1 MRTRNVLILI
11 TIVISCSFFSLAQKK
26 SPGDLPPSFR
36 KWLEKEVVYI
46 ITSLEK
52 DVFLQLETDRER
64 ELFIEA
70 FWKQRD
76 PTQGT
81 PANEFKEEHYQRI
94 QHANY
99 TFGRSAPI
107 PGWKTDRGRFYILLG
122 EPQDIERFSGETQI
136 YNTEVW
142 FYQGLA
148 KYGLPAGFHLMF
160 FQKAGAGDYIL
171 YSPISDGPQALLT
184 SYFGDQANYVQA
196 FRKLKQVSP
205 SLAQV
210 SLSLI
215 PGESTQFG
223 YPSLASDILLQ
234 NIQALPE
241 KAVKNM
247 YAQKFLMYKDI
258 VEVEYTANY
267 IDSDSFVRI
276 FKDESGH
283 DFVHY
288 AIELNR
294 FSVQEFQDKYTASFR
309 INGQVTDMSGRT
321 IYQYEG
327 SLPIELDKTQLRNIT
342 YKPFDIY
349 DMFPLVPGSY
359 KFSVLLKNETSQE
372 FTSLE
377 RDIVIPEEG
386 LSPQLSQLILGYTT
400 ENITSSNLKPFQFGK
415 NQVLFQPNKIFLL
428 KDRIFLYF
436 QILGINPEL
445 RSNGHL
451 KYEISTQ
458 EESILSY
465 TKRVSDYSNELDIS
479 EEFLLAEFSPGI
491 YWLKVSLIDGEQTL
505 HSEREHFE
513 ITPVTGF
520 PRPWVFSKSLSPP
533 SHHSHLSV
541 RGLQYLNQGKIEK
554 ALENLEK
561 AFHSQPN
568 QESYVILLA
577 RAYLLAEEFAKAR
590 SILLPFSGS
599 ESARYEV
606 YSYLGQSHQALGE
619 LDQAI
624 VVYNKALSRFGLNIG
639 ILNSLGEC
647 YFRLNNTEEAAAAWN
662 KSIEINPQQP
672 DIKAKL
678 DSLKNRQGRITLDG

>member
-1 MRTRNVLILI
+1 MRTRHTLILI
-11 TIVISCSFFSLAQKK
+11 ALLFLYSSQTIGQKK
-26 SPGDLPPSFR
+26 SSQDLPPSFK
-36 KWLEKEVVYI
+36 KWLEEEVVYI

-52 DVFLQLETDRER
+52 DVFLKLETDRER

-107 PGWKTDRGRFYILLG
+107 PGWKTDRGRFYIILG
-122 EPQDIERFSGETQI
+122 EPNDIERFTGETEI
-136 YNTEVW
+136 YNSEIW
-142 FYQGLA
+142 FYQGLSE
-148 KYGLPAGFHLMF
+148 YGLPTGFNLVF
-160 FQKAGAGDYIL
+160 FQKGGAGDYRL
-171 YSPISDGPQALLT
+171 YSPSSDGPQALLT

-205 SLAQV
+205 RLAQV

-223 YPSLASDILLQ
+223 SPSLASDILLQ
-234 NIQALPE
+234 NIQTIPE
-241 KAVKNM
+241 KSVKNK

-267 IDSDSFVRI
+267 IDNDSFVRI
-276 FKDESGH
+276 LKDESGH

-309 INGQVTDMSGRT
+309 VNGQLTDINGRM

-327 SLPIELDKTQLRNIT
+327 SIPIEFDEDQLRSII

-349 DMFPLVPGSY
+349 DMFPLVPGTY

-377 RDIVIPEEG
+377 RDIVILEEEP
-386 LSPQLSQLILGYTT
+386 SPRLSQLILGYNTQD
-400 ENITSSNLKPFQFGK
+400 ITSASLKPFQFGK

-428 KDRIFLYF
+428 KDCIFLYF
-436 QILGINPEL
+436 QILGTDPEL
-445 RSNGHL
+445 SSNL
-451 KYEISTQ
+451 NLRYEISTQ
-458 EESILSY
+458 EESIFSF
-465 TKRVSDYSNELDIS
+465 TKRLSDYSNELDIH
-479 EEFLLAEFSPGI
+479 EEFSLAEFSPGI
-491 YWLKVSLIDGEQTL
+491 YWLKVSLVDGDRTL
-505 HSEREHFE
+505 HSEIEHFE
-513 ITPVTGF
+513 ITSVTAF
-520 PRPWVFSKSLSPP
+520 PRPWLFAKASLPP
-533 SHHSHLSV
+533 SHHSYVYL
-541 RGLQYLNQGKIEK
+541 RGLQYLNQGKLEK

-561 AFHSQPN
+561 AFHSKPN
-568 QESYVILLA
+568 QESYAILLA
-577 RAYLLAEEFAKAR
+577 NAYLKAEEFTKAR
-590 SILLPFSGS
+590 LTLLSFSGF
-599 ESARYEV
+599 ERARFEV
-606 YSYLGQSHQALGE
+606 YLYLGQAHQALGE
-619 LDQAI
+619 FDQAI
-624 VVYNKALSRFGLNIG
+624 TVYNKALSRFGLNIG

-647 YFRLNNTEEAAAAWN
+647 YSRLNNTEKAASAWT
-662 KSIEINPQQP
+662 KSLEINPQQP
-672 DIKAKL
+672 EIKTKL
-678 DSLKNRQGRITLDG
+678 ESLKKG